1 MSRGQESHGVTREAM
16 TPTFAPADVVRVPQ
30 ADGGFIVRSAQAL
43 SAYPERITDHL
54 VRWAAKDPQRIFLA
68 ERAQDGEW
76 ATLSYGAALA
86 RARAIGQHLLN
97 LGCGPHA
104 PVASISE
111 NSIESACFALGALY
125 AGVPHAPISP
135 SYAGVAAAYDKL
147 EACMG
152 ALRPR
157 VVFLGSP
164 DTHGRS
170 AARACN
176 GMQTVFVSTVEGV
189 LSLGANAAPEEQL
202 QNVEFV
208 NRQIHGDCVAKYL
221 FTSGSTGTPKAV
233 INTHRML
240 CANQEQFA
248 ALWPFVR
255 DEPPIL
261 VDWLPWHHTFGG
273 NEVFFLVMC
282 RGGTL
287 HIDAG
292 RPVESGIDTSIA
304 NLKEISPTIY
314 FNVPIGFDQLVTRM
328 ESDSALRDN
337 FFRRLR
343 MAFYSGAGMSQR
355 TWSRLEEMCHES
367 TGKPFAVVTAWG
379 ATETAPLATGVHF
392 ESHRSDNIGLPAPGC
407 DIKFAPVGGRYELRV
422 KGPNVMPGYLG
433 RPDVTARSFDDDG
446 YYCTGDA
453 ARLADEQ
460 NPSAGIIFGGRIAED
475 FKLRTGVWVS
485 VGRLRGLLQGELS
498 PIASHVVVAGA
509 DRDAIGIAVF
519 INLQAARHLI
529 GLADASLQDATAH
542 PLVLRHVRDGI
553 ARHNERN
560 AGASVRV
567 GSHVVLRDPPS
578 VEAKEITDKG
588 SINQAAVLAH
598 RMADIEAL
606 WNQQS

>member
-1 MSRGQESHGVTREAM
+1 MSETSTM
-16 TPTFAPADVVRVPQ
+16 PTFAPADVIRIPQ
-30 ADGGFIVRSAQAL
+30 ADGGFIVRSAQSL
-43 SAYPERITDHL
+43 PTYPDRITDHL
-54 VRWAAKDPQRIFLA
+54 VRWAKQDPERVFLA
-68 ERAQDGEW
+68 ERNENGGW
-76 ATLSYGAALA
+76 TTLSYAGALT
-86 RARAIGQHLLN
+86 RARSIGQHLLN
-97 LGCGPHA
+97 LGCGPDA

-111 NSIESACFALGALY
+111 NSIELACLSLGALY

-147 EACMG
+147 EACMA

-164 DTHGRS
+164 DAHARA
-170 AARACN
+170 AARACE
-176 GMQTVFVSTVEGV
+176 GMATVFMSTAQGVTELGGSVDAEQSPSVE
-189 LSLGANAAPEEQL
+189 LANR
-202 QNVEFV
+202 N
-208 NRQIHGDCVAKYL
+208 ISGDSVAKYL
-221 FTSGSTGTPKAV
+221 FTSGSTGAPKAV

-255 DEPPIL
+255 YEPPVL

-273 NEVFFLVMC
+273 NEVFFLAMS

-287 HIDAG
+287 YIDAG
-292 RPVESGIDTSIA
+292 RPVESSIEKSIS

-314 FNVPIGFDQLVTRM
+314 FNVPVGFDQLVVRM
-328 ESDSALRDN
+328 ENDTALRDN

-343 MAFYSGAGMSQR
+343 MAFYSGAGMPQR
-355 TWSRLEEMCHES
+355 TWNRLEEMCLQS
-367 TGKPFAVVTAWG
+367 TGRSFSVVTAWG
-379 ATETAPLATGVHF
+379 ATETAPLSTGVHF

-433 RPDVTARSFDDDG
+433 RPEVTARSFDEDG

-453 ARLADEQ
+453 AKLADEQ
-460 NPSAGIIFGGRIAED
+460 DPSAGIIFGGRIAED

-509 DRDAIGIAVF
+509 DRESIGLAIF
-519 INLQAARHLI
+519 ISLQAARDLT
-529 GLADASLQDATAH
+529 GLAQMSLQEAAVH
-542 PLVLRHVRDGI
+542 PLVIQYVRDGI
-553 ARHNERN
+553 ARHNEKN
-560 AGASVRV
+560 PGASMRV
-567 GSHVVLRDPPS
+567 GSHVVLREPPS

-598 RMADIEAL
+598 RAAELESMWDR
-606 WNQQS
+606 